1 VAELAVAEV
10 AMRQPAARMRRLTNG
25 VVAMK
30 RFRQPE
36 AFALIQQHFEPLVF
50 SARMDSPSTVR
61 VMLIDEATGESL
73 LLTGLPCRVSLS
85 RAEIAGLISTIDLDA
100 AALRS
105 SLLSNLKRPRLLG

>member
-1 VAELAVAEV
+1 
-10 AMRQPAARMRRLTNG
+10 
-25 VVAMK
+25 MK

-73 LLTGLPCRVSLS
+73 LLTGLPCRLPLS
-85 RAEIAGLISTIDLDA
+85 RADIAGLISTIDLDA